1 MKKIS
6 EIIEQVIV
14 TQPFLEEALAFGFLN
29 LTAFAEYIR
38 PYIERESQKSLS
50 VHAIKM
56 ALSRME
62 KPKNIRE
69 KIPKRSFHNMS
80 TRIGLSIMTL
90 PRSSKSVEIVTG
102 CMIETRR
109 KNDHFFTMIEGIH
122 EIDIIYETSIHQ
134 HLLWQIPVSLQLL
147 CVPDLALI
155 SIDLSDIEISTP
167 WLFYSITK
175 QLAFHNINIIQVLST
190 YHEFGIIVSVSNLK
204 HAVSVLMS

>member
-69 KIPKRSFHNMS
+69 KIPNRSFHNMS

-134 HLLWQIPVSLQLL
+134 HLL
-147 CVPDLALI
+147 
-155 SIDLSDIEISTP
+155 
-167 WLFYSITK
+167 
-175 QLAFHNINIIQVLST
+175 
-190 YHEFGIIVSVSNLK
+190 
-204 HAVSVLMS
+204 